1 MAYPLAVLA
10 TCVASAN
17 AFMATGPVL
26 RASPAPAI
34 SRAKLG
40 SVRMTAAAPT
50 EVLLFPRLAIR
61 AIHAIARPC
70 MPLCYARAHLRPPPR
85 VCACAPAKKKGGGNY
100 AVFYFSAKRFFFV

>member
-1 MAYPLAVLA
+1 MYSMAYPLAVLA

-50 EVLLFPRLAIR
+50 EVLLFAILALPRCPCN
-61 AIHAIARPC
+61 RP
-70 MPLCYARAHLRPPPR
+70 MQAANARAHVRPPPR
-85 VCACAPAKKKGGGNY
+85 VCASVKVPLRTGRQARLPA
-100 AVFYFSAKRFFFV
+100 AQCLR